1 MHLRSF
7 AVHRYRSLHAIRMDL
22 GPVEIFAGANGVGK
36 SNLYNAMRLV
46 RAAATNRLT
55 QDILEEGGLRS
66 ALWSGRWLK
75 NEPRRIRLEVELR
88 DDETATDFHYRVEIG
103 VPPPV
108 SAAFGNEPHVKEE
121 ELLVTIGTRRVTVL
135 RRDRDSTKLTG
146 PDGRLA
152 TYEGEI
158 LPTETAVGLLADEG
172 RSPEIGLFRRTVGR
186 WRFYHGFRTD
196 RDSPLRQPALAAT
209 APTLS
214 EDGGNLA
221 AVLATLAHIR
231 QDRADLDGAIRE
243 ALQGAMLVIPEPFME
258 AMFEFRLPEF
268 PERPF
273 LPRELSDGQLRFLAL
288 CGALLAYRLPPLIAL
303 NEPETSLHPAMLP
316 PLARLIAAA
325 ADRTQVWI
333 VTHSDSLAT
342 EIAALTGA
350 RPRRVVKKDGETR
363 IAGLMLDGSREAP

>member
-1 MHLRSF
+1 MRLHAF

-22 GPVEIFAGANGVGK
+22 GPAEIFVGENGAGK

-46 RAAATNRLT
+46 RAAVTNKLT
-55 QDILEEGGLRS
+55 QDVLEEGGLRS
-66 ALWSGRWLK
+66 ALWSGRWL
-75 NEPRRIRLEVELR
+75 NNDPRRIRLEVELR
-88 DDETATDFHYRVEIG
+88 DEETATDFHYRVEIG

-121 ELLVTIGTRRVTVL
+121 ELSVALGTRRVTVL
-135 RRDRDSTKLTG
+135 LRDRECTRLAG
-146 PDGRLA
+146 PNGRLMP
-152 TYEGEI
+152 YEGEI
-158 LPTETAVGLLADEG
+158 LPTETAAGLLADEG
-172 RSPEIGLFRRTVGR
+172 RSPEIALFRRTVGR

-209 APTLS
+209 APTLA

-231 QDRADLDGAIRE
+231 QDRTDLDTAIRE
-243 ALQGAMLVIPEPFME
+243 ALQGATLVIPEPFTE
-258 AMFEFRLPEF
+258 ATFEFRLPEF
-268 PERPF
+268 PDRPF

-316 PLARLIAAA
+316 PLAKLIASA
-325 ADRTQVWI
+325 ADRTQIWI
-333 VTHSDSLAT
+333 VTHSDSLAA
-342 EIAALTGA
+342 EVAALTGA
-350 RPRRVVKKDGETR
+350 RPRRVVKRDGQTH